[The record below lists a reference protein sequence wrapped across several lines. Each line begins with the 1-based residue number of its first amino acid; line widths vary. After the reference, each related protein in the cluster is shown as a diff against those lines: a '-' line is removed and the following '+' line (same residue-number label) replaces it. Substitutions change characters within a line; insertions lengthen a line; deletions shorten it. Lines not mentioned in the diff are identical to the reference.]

1 MNHKIK
7 KKGSYVMKIVL
18 LVIAIILII
27 FCLFYKNNLANF
39 VNNSEVKI
47 IENKSFLSDFEV
59 IKNEVHIYCVVSLEN
74 NSSETKKI
82 KLVGNFENEVDNGLL
97 ISNNLEAHFIEADSN
112 VINIE
117 GTSNINYLKIEFVGE
132 CAGGSVMSSRSLPQ
146 IDIIEE

>member
-1 MNHKIK
+1 MNHKVK
-7 KKGSYVMKIVL
+7 KRGSYVMKIVL

>member
-7 KKGSYVMKIVL
+7 KRGSYVMKIVL
-18 LVIAIILII
+18 LVIASILII

>member
-7 KKGSYVMKIVL
+7 KRGSYVMKIVL

-117 GTSNINYLKIEFVGE
+117 DTSNINYLKIEFVGE

>member
-1 MNHKIK
+1 MKHKIK
-7 KKGSYVMKIVL
+7 KRGSYVMKIVL

>member
-7 KKGSYVMKIVL
+7 KRGSYVMKIVL

-27 FCLFYKNNLANF
+27 FCLFYKNNLENF

>member
-7 KKGSYVMKIVL
+7 KRGSYVMKIVF

>member
-1 MNHKIK
+1 
-7 KKGSYVMKIVL
+7 MKIVL

-97 ISNNLEAHFIEADSN
+97 I
-112 VINIE
+112 
-117 GTSNINYLKIEFVGE
+117 
-132 CAGGSVMSSRSLPQ
+132 
-146 IDIIEE
+146 

>member
-7 KKGSYVMKIVL
+7 KRGSYVMKIVL
-18 LVIAIILII
+18 LVIASILII

-82 KLVGNFENEVDNGLL
+82 KLVGNFENEVENGLL

>member
-7 KKGSYVMKIVL
+7 KRGSYVMKIVL

-117 GTSNINYLKIEFVGE
+117 GNSNINYLKIEFVGE

>member
-7 KKGSYVMKIVL
+7 KRGSYVMKIVL
-18 LVIAIILII
+18 LVIAIILIF

>member
-7 KKGSYVMKIVL
+7 KRGSYVMKIVF

-47 IENKSFLSDFEV
+47 IENKSYLSDFEV

>member
-7 KKGSYVMKIVL
+7 KRGSYVMKIVL

-117 GTSNINYLKIEFVGE
+117 GTSNINYLKLDNRLNFYI
-132 CAGGSVMSSRSLPQ
+132 
-146 IDIIEE
+146 

>member
-1 MNHKIK
+1 MKHKIK
-7 KKGSYVMKIVL
+7 KRGSYVMKIVL

-39 VNNSEVKI
+39 VNKSEVKI

-59 IKNEVHIYCVVSLEN
+59 IKSEVHIYCVVSLEN
-74 NSSETKKI
+74 NSSVTKKI

>member
-1 MNHKIK
+1 MKHKIK
-7 KKGSYVMKIVL
+7 KRGSYVMKIVL

-27 FCLFYKNNLANF
+27 FCLFYKNNLENF

-117 GTSNINYLKIEFVGE
+117 GASNINYLKIEFVGE

>member
-7 KKGSYVMKIVL
+7 KRGSYVMKIVL

-59 IKNEVHIYCVVSLEN
+59 IKNEVHIYCVVSLES

-82 KLVGNFENEVDNGLL
+82 KLVGNFENEVENGLL

>member
-1 MNHKIK
+1 
-7 KKGSYVMKIVL
+7 MKIVL

-82 KLVGNFENEVDNGLL
+82 KLVGNFENEVENGLL

>member
-7 KKGSYVMKIVL
+7 KRGSYVMKIVL

>member
-1 MNHKIK
+1 MDHKIK
-7 KKGSYVMKIVL
+7 KRGSYVMKIVL

-39 VNNSEVKI
+39 VNDSEVKI
-47 IENKSFLSDFEV
+47 IENKSFLSDFGV
-59 IKNEVHIYCVVSLEN
+59 IENEVHIYCVVSLEN

>member
-7 KKGSYVMKIVL
+7 KRGSYVMKIVL

-39 VNNSEVKI
+39 VNKSEVKI

>member
-1 MNHKIK
+1 MNHKVK
-7 KKGSYVMKIVL
+7 KRGSYVMKIVL

-132 CAGGSVMSSRSLPQ
+132 CGGGSVMSSRSLPQ

>member
-7 KKGSYVMKIVL
+7 KRGSYVMKIVL

-74 NSSETKKI
+74 TSSETKKI

>member
-7 KKGSYVMKIVL
+7 KRGSYVMKIVL

-132 CAGGSVMSSRSLPQ
+132 CAGGSFMSSRSLPQ

>member
-7 KKGSYVMKIVL
+7 KRGSYVMKIVL

-132 CAGGSVMSSRSLPQ
+132 CAGGSVMSSRCLPQ

>member
-7 KKGSYVMKIVL
+7 KRGSYVMKIVL

-39 VNNSEVKI
+39 VNDSEVKI

>member
-7 KKGSYVMKIVL
+7 KRGSYVMKIVL

-27 FCLFYKNNLANF
+27 FCLFYKNNLENF

-47 IENKSFLSDFEV
+47 IEHKSFLSDFEV

>member
-7 KKGSYVMKIVL
+7 KRGRYVMKIVL
-18 LVIAIILII
+18 LVIASILII

>member
-7 KKGSYVMKIVL
+7 KRGSYVMKIVL

-82 KLVGNFENEVDNGLL
+82 KLVGNFENEVENGLL

>member
-1 MNHKIK
+1 MKHKIK
-7 KKGSYVMKIVL
+7 KRGSYVMKIVL

-39 VNNSEVKI
+39 VNKSEVKI

>member
-7 KKGSYVMKIVL
+7 KRGSYVMKIVL

-27 FCLFYKNNLANF
+27 FCLFYKNKLANF

>member
-1 MNHKIK
+1 MKHKIK
-7 KKGSYVMKIVL
+7 KRGSYVMKIVL

-39 VNNSEVKI
+39 VNKSEVKI

-59 IKNEVHIYCVVSLEN
+59 IKSEVHIYCVVSLEN

>member
-7 KKGSYVMKIVL
+7 KRGSYVMKIVL

-59 IKNEVHIYCVVSLEN
+59 IQNEVHIYCVVSLEN

>member
-1 MNHKIK
+1 
-7 KKGSYVMKIVL
+7 MKIVL